1 MHSFL
6 LTKLLLTC
14 QFSCY
19 YYYMVLLGR
28 GRNGGNRFLLIWFLS
43 VITAAQISGF
53 SEHFPSWSKTKLNY
67 REMENEC
74 IKFNN
79 KRVNRQ
85 LHPSSSF
92 ILSTPQVLSNLINLS
107 TVKVGCTKGS
117 KAALGKHYPSNME
130 YDSDTKLSTSFI

>member
-1 MHSFL
+1 
-6 LTKLLLTC
+6 
-14 QFSCY
+14 
-19 YYYMVLLGR
+19 
-28 GRNGGNRFLLIWFLS
+28 
-43 VITAAQISGF
+43 
-53 SEHFPSWSKTKLNY
+53 
-67 REMENEC
+67 MENGY

-117 KAALGKHYPSNME
+117 KAALGKHYPSNVK
-130 YDSDTKLSTSFI
+130 YDSEIQNSAPLSYKGKKVEKLG